1 MKKTKKLWILLTFPL
16 LLGMASCK
24 SGDGNNPVVP
34 TDDIE
39 AQLQRMTLREKV
51 GQLFLTPPFTLTG
64 QAALTSVLTTS
75 LRLNCKL

>member
-51 GQLFLTPPFTLTG
+51 GQ
-64 QAALTSVLTTS
+64 
-75 LRLNCKL
+75 